1 MTVVA
6 TRDDLAT
13 DGVPGSLPEATFSLG
28 EVTGVL
34 PKSDGEQ
41 CLSHKI
47 ANRLVGKRSSIVLA
61 KPFCPLPEMRIL
73 FLCHRNACKDP
84 GNEEG
89 RGIERIVHGD
99 LKFSARSQRLK
110 LRLALVGPVVW
121 NHPEYVIL
129 ADLIPFAV
137 LFRLRSGRLPGLI
150 LWLRRI
156 RKW

>member
-6 TRDDLAT
+6 TGNDLAT
-13 DGVPGSLPEATFSLG
+13 DCIPGSLPEATFSLG
-28 EVTGVL
+28 KVTGVL
-34 PKSDGEQ
+34 PESDGEQ

-47 ANRLVGKRSSIVLA
+47 ANRLVGK
-61 KPFCPLPEMRIL
+61 PFCPLPKMRIL

-110 LRLALVGPVVW
+110 LRLALVGPVVR

-137 LFRLRSGRLPGLI
+137 LLRIRSGRLPGLI